1 MARAN
6 KRSEEIA
13 ALKAELAKSQA
24 ETKEVRDE
32 AAADAAKLLQL
43 RADIAATESAKLL
56 AQSGIGPA
64 VGWATGMPVTA
75 SDKTRV
81 AQKDGLTGRLTGTPL
96 TSVEASP
103 RSPTPTGAPVATQQ
117 RSPPASGR
125 AAAAADAGEGAAVD
139 VAALQSSLQEE
150 KQRSAS
156 LQAGPTALVGCL
168 CQACCL
174 GSVPPCGTAV
184 FLARTRSHSHS
195 ADLLAL
201 HPLTGAAEGGHRSTG
216 AAEGGEHATADPE
229 RRADPR
235 WRLRRVHG
243 AVPHLSRPAVTLQGI
258 VDVSWQIWRADG
270 LNMTCMKP

>member
-174 GSVPPCGTAV
+174 APSRPVAQRSFWPGPGPIRILPICWPCTPSQAQLREV
-184 FLARTRSHSHS
+184 IAAQAQLREASTQLQTQRDALARGGGS
-195 ADLLAL
+195 AASMGLC
-201 HPLTGAAEGGHRSTG
+201 RIC
-216 AAEGGEHATADPE
+216 HAQ
-229 RRADPR
+229 
-235 WRLRRVHG
+235 L
-243 AVPHLSRPAVTLQGI
+243 
-258 VDVSWQIWRADG
+258 
-270 LNMTCMKP
+270 